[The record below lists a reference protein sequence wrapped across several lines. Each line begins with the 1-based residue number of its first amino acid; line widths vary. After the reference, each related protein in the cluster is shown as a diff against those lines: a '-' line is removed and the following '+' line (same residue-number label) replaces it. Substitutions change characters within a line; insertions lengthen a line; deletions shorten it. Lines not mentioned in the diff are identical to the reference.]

1 MSTEM
6 TIDISKADTLDSGPP
21 GVGKTMTVEGLSE
34 HLKRP
39 LYTVR
44 TSIFNLAP
52 ICANYGGLCGKLK
65 QGCETS

>member
-6 TIDISKADTLDSGPP
+6 MIDISKADTLDSGPP
-21 GVGKTMTVEGLSE
+21 GVGKTMTAEELSE
-34 HLKRP
+34 HLERP

-52 ICANYGGLCGKLK
+52 ICAN
-65 QGCETS
+65 